1 MSTAHANLSPSKR
14 HRWALCPG
22 SVREEAAYPDE
33 RSAAAIDG
41 THSHTLLEHCIK
53 AGVVDPLPMV
63 GIKMKDHDGEF
74 VVDAERAQRVKV
86 ATDYICNRATLTMGT
101 ATVIAEQRVDPQW
114 LLSRDDLSGTV
125 DVQIHDPLNDVLEI
139 IDYKDGMNDAW
150 DSAILQ
156 MEQYAVGAL
165 AGFKI
170 ARMPTRYPFKTVRM
184 TVIQPKLALRGG
196 PTIRSVDYPVEK
208 VLDEVARTIVIEAAS
223 TDRPDA
229 PLVPGEKQCKYC
241 RAKGGCAALGT
252 KALEVVDTMD
262 ITVSAAEKDPTRM
275 TNEQILEIMEAAP
288 LLRQLLEGVEK
299 EAQTRLERGVD
310 IPGLKMVN
318 GKGHRAWRLSDEEM
332 ADRLIRMGIPKS
344 AVYITKVISPA
355 QAEKLVWQKT
365 RNGEK
370 VEASLS
376 ERQLRTL
383 EQEYTVEE
391 FEQEYVVKTMGKP
404 VVALAAD
411 SRTAITTNAAP
422 LFSAVQPE
430 LPVEL
435 PAWLS

>member
-1 MSTAHANLSPSKR
+1 VSTHATLSPSKR
-14 HRWALCPG
+14 QRWAACPG

-33 RSAAAIDG
+33 RSGAAAIDG
-41 THSHTLLEHCIK
+41 THSHTLLEHCVK
-53 AGVVDPLPMV
+53 AGAADPLPMV
-63 GIKMKDHDGEF
+63 GITMKDDDGEF

-86 ATDYICNRATLTMGT
+86 AIDYIKKRHAESLGI
-101 ATVIAEQRVDPQW
+101 AQLIAEQRVDPQW
-114 LLSRDDLSGTV
+114 LLSRSDLSGTV
-125 DVQIHDPLNDVLEI
+125 DVQIHDPLNGVLEI

-170 ARMPTRYPFKTVRM
+170 AKPNPYPYKTVRM

-196 PTIRSVDYPVEK
+196 PTIRSVDYPVDK
-208 VLDEVARTIVIEAAS
+208 VLDEVARTIVIEAAA

-229 PLVPGEKQCKYC
+229 PLVPGEKQCRYC
-241 RAKGGCAALGT
+241 RAKGGCAALST
-252 KALEVVDTMD
+252 KALQVVDTVD
-262 ITVSAAEKDPTRM
+262 ITASAAEKDPTKM
-275 TNEQILEIMEAAP
+275 TDEQIVQIMEAAP
-288 LLRQLLEGVEK
+288 LLRQMLEGVEK
-299 EAQTRLERGVD
+299 EAQTRMERGAD

-318 GKGHRAWRLSDEEM
+318 GKGHRAWKLSEDEM
-332 ADRLIRMGIPKS
+332 AERLRKMGIPKES
-344 AVYITKVISPA
+344 VYKTTLVSPA
-355 QAEKLVWQKT
+355 QAEKLRWKKRDGTDVQLT
-365 RNGEK
+365 
-370 VEASLS
+370 
-376 ERQLRTL
+376 ERQLKTL
-383 EQEYTVEE
+383 ET
-391 FEQEYVVKTMGKP
+391 EYVVKTMGKP

-430 LPVEL
+430 VPVEL

>member
-1 MSTAHANLSPSKR
+1 VSTHATLSPSKR
-14 HRWALCPG
+14 QRWAACPG

-33 RSAAAIDG
+33 RSGAAAIDG
-41 THSHTLLEHCIK
+41 THSHTLLEHCVK
-53 AGVVDPLPMV
+53 AGAADPLPMV
-63 GIKMKDHDGEF
+63 GITMKDDDGEF
-74 VVDAERAQRVKV
+74 IVDAERAHRVKV
-86 ATDYICNRATLTMGT
+86 AIDYIKHRHAESLGI
-101 ATVIAEQRVDPQW
+101 AQLIAEQRVDPQW

-125 DVQIHDPLNDVLEI
+125 DVQIHDVLHGVLEI

-170 ARMPTRYPFKTVRM
+170 AKPNPYPYKTVRM

-196 PTIRSVDYPVEK
+196 PTIRSVDYPVDK
-208 VLDEVARTIVIEAAS
+208 VLDEVARTIVIEAAA

-229 PLVPGEKQCKYC
+229 PLVPGEKQCRYC
-241 RAKGGCAALGT
+241 RAKGGCAALST
-252 KALEVVDTMD
+252 KALEVVDVTD
-262 ITVSAAEKDPTRM
+262 ITTSAAEKDPTKM
-275 TNEQILEIMEAAP
+275 TDEQIVQIMEAAP
-288 LLRQLLEGVEK
+288 LLRQMLEGVEK
-299 EAQTRLERGVD
+299 EAQTRMERGAD

-318 GKGHRAWRLSDEEM
+318 GKGHRAWKLSEDEM
-332 ADRLIRMGIPKS
+332 AERLRKMGIPKES
-344 AVYITKVISPA
+344 VYKTTLVSPA
-355 QAEKLVWQKT
+355 QAEKLRWKKRDGTDVQLT
-365 RNGEK
+365 
-370 VEASLS
+370 
-376 ERQLRTL
+376 ERQLKTL
-383 EQEYTVEE
+383 ENEYM
-391 FEQEYVVKTMGKP
+391 VKTVGKP

-430 LPVEL
+430 VPVEL

>member
-1 MSTAHANLSPSKR
+1 VSTAHANLSPSKR
-14 HRWALCPG
+14 HRWAACPG

-33 RSAAAIDG
+33 RSGAAAIDG
-41 THSHTLLEHCIK
+41 THSHTLLEHCVK
-53 AGVVDPLPMV
+53 AGAADPSPMV
-63 GIKMKDHDGEF
+63 GIKMKDDDGEF
-74 VVDAERAQRVKV
+74 IVDGDRAARVKV
-86 ATDYICNRATLTMGT
+86 AIDYIKQRHVESLGIAQL
-101 ATVIAEQRVDPQW
+101 IAEQRVDPQW

-125 DVQIHDPLNDVLEI
+125 DVQIHDVLHGVLEI

-170 ARMPTRYPFKTVRM
+170 AKPNPYPFKTVRM

-196 PTIRSVDYPVEK
+196 QAIRSVDYPVEK
-208 VLDEVARTIVIEAAS
+208 VVDEVARTIVIEAAA

-241 RAKGGCAALGT
+241 RAKGGCAALST

-262 ITVSAAEKDPTRM
+262 ITASAAEKDPTKM
-275 TNEQILEIMEAAP
+275 TDEQIVQIMEAAP
-288 LLRQLLEGVEK
+288 LLRQMLEGVEK
-299 EAQTRLERGVD
+299 EAQTRMERGAD

-332 ADRLIRMGIPKS
+332 AERLRKMGIPKES
-344 AVYITKVISPA
+344 VYKTTLVSPA
-355 QAEKLVWQKT
+355 QAEKLRWKKRDGTDVQLT
-365 RNGEK
+365 
-370 VEASLS
+370 
-376 ERQLRTL
+376 ERQLKTL
-383 EQEYTVEE
+383 ET
-391 FEQEYVVKTMGKP
+391 EYVVKTVGKP

-422 LFSAVQPE
+422 LFSAVQSE
-430 LPVEL
+430 VPVEL

>member
-14 HRWALCPG
+14 HRWAACPG

-33 RSAAAIDG
+33 RSGAAAIDG
-41 THSHTLLEHCIK
+41 THSHTLLEHCVK
-53 AGVVDPLPMV
+53 AGAADPSPMV
-63 GIKMKDHDGEF
+63 GIKMKDDDGEF
-74 VVDAERAQRVKV
+74 IVDGDRAARVKV
-86 ATDYICNRATLTMGT
+86 AIDYIKQRHVESLGIAQL
-101 ATVIAEQRVDPQW
+101 IAEQRVDPQW

-125 DVQIHDPLNDVLEI
+125 DVQIHDVLHGVLEI

-170 ARMPTRYPFKTVRM
+170 AKPNPYPFKTVRM

-196 PTIRSVDYPVEK
+196 QAIRSVDYPVEK
-208 VLDEVARTIVIEAAS
+208 VVDEVARTIVIEAAA

-241 RAKGGCAALGT
+241 RAKGGCAALST

-262 ITVSAAEKDPTRM
+262 ITASAAEKDPTKM
-275 TNEQILEIMEAAP
+275 TDEQIVQIMEAAP
-288 LLRQLLEGVEK
+288 LLRQMLEGVEK
-299 EAQTRLERGVD
+299 EAQTRMERGAD

-332 ADRLIRMGIPKS
+332 AERLRKMGIPKES
-344 AVYITKVISPA
+344 VYKTTLVSPA
-355 QAEKLVWQKT
+355 QAEKLRWKKRDGTDVQLT
-365 RNGEK
+365 
-370 VEASLS
+370 
-376 ERQLRTL
+376 ERQLKTL
-383 EQEYTVEE
+383 ET
-391 FEQEYVVKTMGKP
+391 EYVVKTVGKP

-422 LFSAVQPE
+422 LFSAVQSE
-430 LPVEL
+430 VPVEL

>member
-1 MSTAHANLSPSKR
+1 MSTHATLSPSKR
-14 HRWALCPG
+14 QRWALCPG

-33 RSAAAIDG
+33 RSGAAVDG
-41 THSHTLLEHCIK
+41 THSHTLLEHCVK
-53 AGVVDPLPMV
+53 AGAADPSPMV
-63 GIKMKDHDGEF
+63 GIKMKDDDGEF
-74 VVDAERAQRVKV
+74 IVNADRVARVKV
-86 ATDYICNRATLTMGT
+86 AIDYIKQRHAESLGI
-101 ATVIAEQRVDPQW
+101 AQLIAEERVNPQW
-114 LLSRDDLSGTV
+114 LLTRDDLHGSV
-125 DVQIHDPLNDVLEI
+125 DVQIHDSLHGVLEI

-170 ARMPTRYPFKTVRM
+170 AKPNPYPYKTVRM

-196 PTIRSVDYPVEK
+196 QAIRSVDYPVEK
-208 VLDEVARTIVIEAAS
+208 VVDEVARTIVIEAAA

-241 RAKGGCAALGT
+241 RAKGGCAALST
-252 KALEVVDTMD
+252 KALEVVDVTD
-262 ITVSAAEKDPTRM
+262 ITTSAAEKDPTKM
-275 TNEQILEIMEAAP
+275 TDDQIVQIMEAAP
-288 LLRQLLEGVEK
+288 LLRQMLEGVEK

-318 GKGHRAWRLSDEEM
+318 GKGHRAWKLSEDEM
-332 ADRLIRMGIPKS
+332 AERLRKMGIPKES
-344 AVYITKVISPA
+344 VYKTTLVSPA
-355 QAEKLVWQKT
+355 QAEKLRWKKRDGTDVQLT
-365 RNGEK
+365 
-370 VEASLS
+370 
-376 ERQLRTL
+376 ERQLKTL
-383 EQEYTVEE
+383 ET
-391 FEQEYVVKTMGKP
+391 EYVVKTMGKP

-422 LFSAVQPE
+422 LFSAVQSE
-430 LPVEL
+430 VPVEL

>member
-33 RSAAAIDG
+33 RSAATIDG

-86 ATDYICNRATLTMGT
+86 ASDYIRNRATLTMGT

-170 ARMPTRYPFKTVRM
+170 ARPNPYPFKTVRM

-196 PTIRSVDYPVEK
+196 QTIRSVDYPVK
-208 VLDEVARTIVIEAAS
+208 QVVDEVARTIVIEAAA
-223 TDRPDA
+223 TDKPDA

-275 TNEQILEIMEAAP
+275 TNDQIVQIMEAAP

-332 ADRLIRMGIPKS
+332 AEKLKKMGVPKDALYKTTLVS
-344 AVYITKVISPA
+344 VA
-355 QAEKLVWQKT
+355 QAEKLRWKKRDGTDVQ
-365 RNGEK
+365 
-370 VEASLS
+370 LS
-376 ERQLRTL
+376 ERQLKTL
-383 EQEYTVEE
+383 ET
-391 FEQEYVVKTMGKP
+391 EYVVKTVGKP

-430 LPVEL
+430 VPVEL

>member
-14 HRWALCPG
+14 HRWAACPG

-33 RSAAAIDG
+33 RSGAAIDG

-53 AGVVDPLPMV
+53 AGAADPSPMV
-63 GIKMKDHDGEF
+63 GIKMKDDDGQF
-74 VVDAERAQRVKV
+74 IVDADRAARVKV
-86 ATDYICNRATLTMGT
+86 AIDYIKQRHAESLGI
-101 ATVIAEQRVDPQW
+101 AQLIAEQRVDPQW
-114 LLSRDDLSGTV
+114 LLTRDDLHGSV
-125 DVQIHDPLNDVLEI
+125 DVQIHDPLHGVLEI

-165 AGFKI
+165 AEFKI
-170 ARMPTRYPFKTVRM
+170 AKPNPYPFKTVRM

-196 PTIRSVDYPVEK
+196 QAIRSVDYPVER
-208 VLDEVARTIVIEAAS
+208 VIDDVARTIIIEAAA

-229 PLVPGEKQCKYC
+229 TLVPGEKQCKYC
-241 RAKGGCAALGT
+241 RAKGGCAALST

-262 ITVSAAEKDPTRM
+262 ITASAAEKDPTKM
-275 TNEQILEIMEAAP
+275 TDDQIVQIMEAAP

-332 ADRLIRMGIPKS
+332 AEKLKRMGVPKDALYKTALVS
-344 AVYITKVISPA
+344 VA
-355 QAEKLVWQKT
+355 QAEKLRWKKRDGTDVQLT
-365 RNGEK
+365 
-370 VEASLS
+370 
-376 ERQLRTL
+376 ERQLKTL
-383 EQEYTVEE
+383 ET
-391 FEQEYVVKTMGKP
+391 EYVVKTVGKP
-404 VVALAAD
+404 VVVLAAD
-411 SRTAITTNAAP
+411 SRTAIITNAAP

-430 LPVEL
+430 VPAEL

>member
-1 MSTAHANLSPSKR
+1 MSTHATLSPSKR
-14 HRWALCPG
+14 QRWAACPG

-33 RSAAAIDG
+33 RSGAAAIDG
-41 THSHTLLEHCIK
+41 THSHTLLEHCVK
-53 AGVVDPLPMV
+53 AGAADPLPMV
-63 GIKMKDHDGEF
+63 GITMKDDDGEF
-74 VVDAERAQRVKV
+74 IVDAERAHRVKV
-86 ATDYICNRATLTMGT
+86 AIDYIKHRHAESLGI
-101 ATVIAEQRVDPQW
+101 AQLIAEQRVDPQW

-125 DVQIHDPLNDVLEI
+125 DVQIHDVLHGVLEI

-170 ARMPTRYPFKTVRM
+170 AKPNPYPYKTVRM

-196 PTIRSVDYPVEK
+196 PTIRSVDYPVDK
-208 VLDEVARTIVIEAAS
+208 VLDEVARTIVIEAAA

-229 PLVPGEKQCKYC
+229 PLVPGEKQCRYC
-241 RAKGGCAALGT
+241 RAKGGCAALST
-252 KALEVVDTMD
+252 KALEVVDVTD
-262 ITVSAAEKDPTRM
+262 ITTSAAEKDPTKM
-275 TNEQILEIMEAAP
+275 TDEQIVQIMEAAP
-288 LLRQLLEGVEK
+288 LLRQMLEGVEK
-299 EAQTRLERGVD
+299 EAQTRMERGAD

-318 GKGHRAWRLSDEEM
+318 GKGHRAWKLSEDEM
-332 ADRLIRMGIPKS
+332 AERLRKMGIPKES
-344 AVYITKVISPA
+344 VYKTTLVSPA
-355 QAEKLVWQKT
+355 QAEKLRWKKRDGTDVQLT
-365 RNGEK
+365 
-370 VEASLS
+370 
-376 ERQLRTL
+376 ERQLKTL
-383 EQEYTVEE
+383 ENEYM
-391 FEQEYVVKTMGKP
+391 VKTVGKP

-430 LPVEL
+430 VPVEL